1 MDLAVGLDNLDSAKV
16 THRTENYESRNPQ
29 NHKSTKPKTKK
40 NPMKKQQIN
49 DPAYLAIMLAEIHKK
64 EEKVPEGYYTS
75 KQWSERWNGR
85 GKPDKILKIGI
96 LAGIIERRDFRII
109 IGDGRVLPIA
119 HYKFLGE
126 EKQKS
131 KKSKNSKQLIKSK
144 KSNSK

>member
-16 THRTENYESRNPQ
+16 THRRNPQ
-29 NHKSTKPKTKK
+29 IHKTTKQQNKTKQ

-64 EEKVPEGYYTS
+64 AEKVPDGYYTS

-96 LAGIIERRDFRII
+96 LAGIIERRDFRIT

>member
-1 MDLAVGLDNLDSAKV
+1 
-16 THRTENYESRNPQ
+16 
-29 NHKSTKPKTKK
+29 
-40 NPMKKQQIN
+40 MKKQQIN

-64 EEKVPEGYYTS
+64 AEKVPDGYYTS

-96 LAGIIERRDFRII
+96 LAGIIERRDFRIT

>member
-1 MDLAVGLDNLDSAKV
+1 MDLAVGLDNLDSAEV
-16 THRTENYESRNPQ
+16 THGRNPQ
-29 NHKSTKPKTKK
+29 IHKSTNPQNKTKPNK
-40 NPMKKQQIN
+40 IPTMKKQQIN

-64 EEKVPEGYYTS
+64 AEKVPEGYYTS

-96 LAGIIERRDFRII
+96 QAGIIERRDFRIT

-126 EKQKS
+126 EK
-131 KKSKNSKQLIKSK
+131 KKQNFKKFNSKKSK

>member
-1 MDLAVGLDNLDSAKV
+1 
-16 THRTENYESRNPQ
+16 
-29 NHKSTKPKTKK
+29 
-40 NPMKKQQIN
+40 MKKQQIN

-64 EEKVPEGYYTS
+64 AEKVPDGYYTS

-96 LAGIIERRDFRII
+96 LAGIIERRDFRIT

-126 EKQKS
+126 ENKKS
-131 KKSKNSKQLIKSK
+131 KKSKNSKQSK